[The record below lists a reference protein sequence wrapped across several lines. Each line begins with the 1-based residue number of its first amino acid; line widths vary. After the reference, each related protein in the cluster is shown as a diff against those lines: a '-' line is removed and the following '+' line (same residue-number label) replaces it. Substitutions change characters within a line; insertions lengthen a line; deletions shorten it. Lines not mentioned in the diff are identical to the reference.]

1 MDNEKNIN
9 NFGEE
14 EKNVEELYSSAPN
27 KEVSEEIEEST
38 VTEIKTEKVENEEP
52 TQTVSEPT
60 VQFEA
65 VNKEPESKNTGIK
78 VFFSLIAVTVALV
91 LALTAGF
98 VFGKANGDTTFN
110 ITAPGI
116 NSNQNM
122 TVTDYA
128 GAYNKVKN
136 SVVHVFIYNE
146 KSVVD
151 YNISGIIY
159 STDGYIIINDCVY
172 AEMTSPEFIV
182 TLHDGSECKAKY
194 VAGDT
199 RSNLAVLKIDAK
211 NLTPATFGDY
221 TELKLGE
228 QVVVVGRENGNSPL
242 ISSGIVSSAGTRV
255 SLAYSSYSLKVIKTD
270 ILLSGN
276 GFGAA
281 LVNMYGQIVGIN
293 TDSVYGYAIPSTT
306 MVNVV
311 DSLIKKGYV
320 EGRGKLGV
328 TYTFIETYLAEINNL
343 PKGMLIQSVSSDSP
357 LDAENVKQGDVITH
371 INDVELKSSDVA
383 LDIIEKIKPGETLSL
398 KVYHTDSKTSEV
410 IYTTLSEDKGS
421 SSYTESI
428 IGGETEG
435 NNGSGIF
442 SDDSDSF
449 SDH

>member
-1 MDNEKNIN
+1 MDNDKNIN

-27 KEVSEEIEEST
+27 KEILEADEKSTVIEIETEEAENKESAP
-38 VTEIKTEKVENEEP
+38 V
-52 TQTVSEPT
+52 VSEPT

-65 VNKEPESKNTGIK
+65 VSKEPENKNTGIK
-78 VFFSLIAVTVALV
+78 VFFSLIAVTVAIV
-91 LALTAGF
+91 IALTAGF

-116 NSNQNM
+116 HSNQNM
-122 TVTDYA
+122 TATDYA
-128 GAYNKVKN
+128 GAYNKVKTSIVN
-136 SVVHVFIYNE
+136 VFIYNE

-159 STDGYIIINDCVY
+159 SEDGYIIINDCVY
-172 AEMTSPEFIV
+172 AKITSPKFIV
-182 TLHDGSECKAKY
+182 TLHDGSEYKAKY

-221 TELKLGE
+221 TELKLGD
-228 QVVVVGRENGNSPL
+228 QVVAVGRENGNTPL
-242 ISSGIVSSAGTRV
+242 LSSGIVFSVGNRV
-255 SLAYSSYSLKVIKTD
+255 SLANSSYSLKVIKTD
-270 ILLSGN
+270 IFFSGN

-328 TYTFIETYLAEINNL
+328 TYTFIETYLAEINGI

-357 LDAENVKQGDVITH
+357 LEAENVKQGDVITH
-371 INDVELKSSDVA
+371 INDVELKSIDVA
-383 LDIIEKIKPGETLSL
+383 LDIIEKLKPGETLTL

-410 IYTTLSEDKGS
+410 VYTTFSEDKGS
-421 SSYTESI
+421 SSYKETI

-435 NNGSGIF
+435 NNNLDIF
-442 SDDSDSF
+442 GDNSDSY